1 LTKSVFQ
8 IDAPKGRIFEII
20 ADFNRWGEWFPTCK
34 EAKIVADKG
43 STLQVE
49 ITLASVKTI
58 TMGLEFDLTPTQLIN
73 FRKYSGKD
81 VKEYAGSFR
90 LVNASDG
97 AGTVVMGEMEMDAG
111 AMVPKFM
118 VGKIMEKSLAQTA
131 EALKQRVHTAPV
143 TSKYAAAEV
152 AGAAAAAA
160 AAPGAAVAGAAVPAV
175 PVRRK
180 RMLHVT
186 QSGEGYRV
194 WLMGKTHFYKF
205 E

>member
-1 LTKSVFQ
+1 MTKSVFQ
-8 IDAPKGRIFEII
+8 IDAPMERLFGII
-20 ADFNRWGEWFPTCK
+20 ADFERWNEWFPGCK
-34 EAKIVADKG
+34 QAKIVSDKG
-43 STLQVE
+43 TTLQVE

-81 VKEYAGSFR
+81 VKEYCGSFR
-90 LVNASDG
+90 LMNASDG

-118 VGKIMEKSLAQTA
+118 VGRIMEKSLAQTA
-131 EALKQRVHTAPV
+131 EALKQRIHTAPPS
-143 TSKYAAAEV
+143 TKYTAEAVAAPAAAV
-152 AGAAAAAA
+152 VGGGPSVMAPAA
-160 AAPGAAVAGAAVPAV
+160 

-180 RMLHVT
+180 RMVHVI

-194 WLMGKTHFYKF
+194 WLMGKTRFYKF

>member
-8 IDAPKGRIFEII
+8 IDAPKDRLYGII
-20 ADFNRWGEWFPTCK
+20 ADFQRWNEWFPGCK
-34 EAKIVADKG
+34 EAKIVTDKG
-43 STLQVE
+43 NTKQVE
-49 ITLASVKTI
+49 LTLASIKTL

-90 LVNASDG
+90 LMNASDG

-111 AMVPKFM
+111 SLVPKFM

-131 EALKQRVHTAPV
+131 EALKARVNTAPPGPV
-143 TSKYAAAEV
+143 FETADAAAV
-152 AGAAAAAA
+152 P
-160 AAPGAAVAGAAVPAV
+160 AAPGAAVAAAPAQQV
-175 PVRRK
+175 VHARRK
-180 RMLHVT
+180 RIVHVI
-186 QSGEGYRV
+186 QSGHGYRV
-194 WLMGKTHFYKF
+194 WLMGKTHMYKF

>member
-1 LTKSVFQ
+1 M
-8 IDAPKGRIFEII
+8 
-20 ADFNRWGEWFPTCK
+20 
-34 EAKIVADKG
+34 
-43 STLQVE
+43 TLQVE
-49 ITLASVKTI
+49 VTLAGMKTI

-81 VKEYAGSFR
+81 VKDYVGSFR
-90 LVNASDG
+90 LMNASDG

-111 AMVPKFM
+111 AIAPKFLVSRM
-118 VGKIMEKSLAQTA
+118 MEKSLAQTA

-143 TSKYAAAEV
+143 TTKYAVAEV
-152 AGAAAAAA
+152 AGSAAAG
-160 AAPGAAVAGAAVPAV
+160 AAPGAVTAGASSQAV

-180 RMLHVT
+180 RMVHVI

>member
-1 LTKSVFQ
+1 LTKAVFQ
-8 IDAPKGRIFEII
+8 IDAPKDRLFGII
-20 ADFNRWGEWFPTCK
+20 ADFPRWSEWFPGCK
-34 EAKIVADKG
+34 EAKVVTDKG
-43 STLQVE
+43 NTKQVE
-49 ITLASVKTI
+49 LTLASIKTL

-90 LVNASDG
+90 LMNASDG

-111 AMVPKFM
+111 SLVPKFM

-131 EALKQRVHTAPV
+131 EALKARIATAPPGPV
-143 TSKYAAAEV
+143 YETAEAVAAPAAA
-152 AGAAAAAA
+152 
-160 AAPGAAVAGAAVPAV
+160 GAAVAAAPQVV
-175 PVRRK
+175 HVRRK
-180 RMLHVT
+180 RMVHVI
-186 QSGEGYRV
+186 QSGSGYRV

>member
-8 IDAPKGRIFEII
+8 IDASKDRLFEII
-20 ADFNRWGEWFPTCK
+20 ADFNRWSEWFPSCK
-34 EAKIVADKG
+34 EAKIVTDKG
-43 STLQVE
+43 ATVQVE
-49 ITLASVKTI
+49 LTLASVKTI

-90 LVNASDG
+90 LMNASDG

-111 AMVPKFM
+111 SMVPKFM
-118 VGKIMEKSLAQTA
+118 VGKIMEKSLA
-131 EALKQRVHTAPV
+131 HTAPV
-143 TSKYAAAEV
+143 TSKYASAEV
-152 AGAAAAAA
+152 AA
-160 AAPGAAVAGAAVPAV
+160 AAPAGGVPGAAPGVGAAQPL

-180 RMLHVT
+180 RMVHVL
-186 QSGEGYRV
+186 QSADGYRV
-194 WLMGKTHFYKF
+194 WVMGRTHFYKF

>member
-1 LTKSVFQ
+1 MTKSVFQ
-8 IDAPKGRIFEII
+8 IDAPKDRLFEII
-20 ADFNRWGEWFPTCK
+20 ADFNRWNEWFPGCK
-34 EAKIVADKG
+34 DAKIVTDKG
-43 STLQVE
+43 ATLQVE
-49 ITLASVKTI
+49 LALASVKTI

-90 LVNASDG
+90 LMNASDG

-143 TSKYAAAEV
+143 TTKYASAE
-152 AGAAAAAA
+152 AA
-160 AAPGAAVAGAAVPAV
+160 AAPASAPGAVPAGVPAQAV

-180 RMLHVT
+180 RMVHVL
-186 QSGEGYRV
+186 QSGDGYRV
-194 WLMGKTHFYKF
+194 WLMGRTHFYKF

>member
-8 IDAPKGRIFEII
+8 IDAPKDRLYGII
-20 ADFNRWGEWFPTCK
+20 ADFQRWNEWFPGCK
-34 EAKIVADKG
+34 EAKIVTDKG
-43 STLQVE
+43 NTKQVE
-49 ITLASVKTI
+49 LTLASIKTL

-90 LVNASDG
+90 LMNASDG

-111 AMVPKFM
+111 SLVPKFM

-131 EALKQRVHTAPV
+131 EALKARVNTAPPGPV
-143 TSKYAAAEV
+143 FETAEAV
-152 AGAAAAAA
+152 AA
-160 AAPGAAVAGAAVPAV
+160 AAPGAAVAAAPAQQV
-175 PVRRK
+175 VHARRK
-180 RMLHVT
+180 RIVHVI
-186 QSGEGYRV
+186 QSGNGYRV
-194 WLMGKTHFYKF
+194 WLMGKTHMYKF

>member
-1 LTKSVFQ
+1 MTKSVFQ
-8 IDAPKGRIFEII
+8 IDAPKERLFGII
-20 ADFNRWGEWFPTCK
+20 ADFERWSEWFPGCK
-34 EAKIVADKG
+34 QAKIVSDKG
-43 STLQVE
+43 NSKQVE

-90 LVNASDG
+90 LMNASDG

-111 AMVPKFM
+111 AIVPKFM

-131 EALKQRVHTAPV
+131 EALKQRVNTAPPGPKFESAEPAV
-143 TSKYAAAEV
+143 VVAAG
-152 AGAAAAAA
+152 AGAAAVT
-160 AAPGAAVAGAAVPAV
+160 APQAV

-180 RMLHVT
+180 RLVHVI

-194 WLMGKTHFYKF
+194 WLMGRTHFYKF

>member
-8 IDAPKGRIFEII
+8 IDATKDRLFGII
-20 ADFNRWGEWFPTCK
+20 SDFNRWSEWFPGCK
-34 EAKIVADKG
+34 EAKIVSDKG
-43 STLQVE
+43 NTKQVE
-49 ITLASVKTI
+49 LTLASVKTI

-81 VKEYAGSFR
+81 VKDYCGSFR
-90 LVNASDG
+90 LMNASDG

-118 VGKIMEKSLAQTA
+118 VGRIMEKSLAQTA
-131 EALKQRVHTAPV
+131 EALKQRVNTAPPGPV
-143 TSKYAAAEV
+143 FETAETV
-152 AGAAAAAA
+152 AAAAGAGPSAA
-160 AAPGAAVAGAAVPAV
+160 A

-180 RMLHVT
+180 RMVHVI

-205 E
+205 K

>member
-1 LTKSVFQ
+1 LTKAVFQ
-8 IDAPKGRIFEII
+8 IDATKERLFGII
-20 ADFNRWGEWFPTCK
+20 SDFNRWSEWFPGCK
-34 EAKIVADKG
+34 EAKIVTDKG
-43 STLQVE
+43 NTKQVE
-49 ITLASVKTI
+49 LTLASVKTI
-58 TMGLEFDLTPTQLIN
+58 TLGLEFDLTPTQLIN

-90 LVNASDG
+90 LMNASDG

-118 VGKIMEKSLAQTA
+118 VGRIMEKSLAQTA
-131 EALKQRVHTAPV
+131 EALKQRVNTAPPGPV
-143 TSKYAAAEV
+143 YETSEPVAAASGG
-152 AGAAAAAA
+152 AGASGTAAAA
-160 AAPGAAVAGAAVPAV
+160 

-180 RMLHVT
+180 RMVHVI

-205 E
+205 K

>member
-1 LTKSVFQ
+1 MFQ
-8 IDAPKGRIFEII
+8 IDAPRDRLYGII
-20 ADFNRWGEWFPTCK
+20 SDFDRWSEWFPGCK
-34 EAKIVADKG
+34 EAKIVTDKG
-43 STLQVE
+43 NSKQVE

-81 VKEYAGSFR
+81 VKDYMGSFR
-90 LVNASDG
+90 LMNASDG

-118 VGKIMEKSLAQTA
+118 VGRIMEKSLTQTA
-131 EALKQRVHTAPV
+131 DALKLRVKTAPP
-143 TSKYAAAEV
+143 TPKFDTGEAPI
-152 AGAAAAAA
+152 AGPA
-160 AAPGAAVAGAAVPAV
+160 AAPGAAPAA

-180 RMLHVT
+180 RMVHVI

-194 WLMGKTHFYKF
+194 WLMGKTRFYKF

>member
-1 LTKSVFQ
+1 MTKSVFQ
-8 IDAPKGRIFEII
+8 IDAPKDRLFEII
-20 ADFNRWGEWFPTCK
+20 ADFDRWGEWFPSCK
-34 EAKIVADKG
+34 DAKIVTDKG
-43 STLQVE
+43 NTLQVE

-90 LVNASDG
+90 LMNASDG

-143 TSKYAAAEV
+143 TTKFASAVQAIAT
-152 AGAAAAAA
+152 
-160 AAPGAAVAGAAVPAV
+160 AAPGAGPAAALAPSV

-180 RMLHVT
+180 RMVHVI

>member
-1 LTKSVFQ
+1 MIDKESQLTKSVFQ
-8 IDAPKGRIFEII
+8 IDATKERLFGII
-20 ADFNRWGEWFPTCK
+20 SDFNRWSEWFPGCK
-34 EAKIVADKG
+34 EAKIVSDKG
-43 STLQVE
+43 NTKQVE
-49 ITLASVKTI
+49 LTLASVKTI

-90 LVNASDG
+90 LMNASDG

-118 VGKIMEKSLAQTA
+118 VGRIMEKSLAQTA
-131 EALKQRVHTAPV
+131 EALKLRVNTAPPGP
-143 TSKYAAAEV
+143 KYESEAPV
-152 AGAAAAAA
+152 A
-160 AAPGAAVAGAAVPAV
+160 AAPGAGPAAAPAT

-180 RMLHVT
+180 RMVHVT

-194 WLMGKTHFYKF
+194 WMMGKTHFYRFK
-205 E
+205 

>member
-1 LTKSVFQ
+1 MTKSVFQ
-8 IDAPKGRIFEII
+8 IDAPKDRLFEII
-20 ADFNRWGEWFPTCK
+20 ADFNRWNEWFPGCK
-34 EAKIVADKG
+34 DAKIVTDKG
-43 STLQVE
+43 ATLQE
-49 ITLASVKTI
+49 ELTLASVKTI

-90 LVNASDG
+90 LMNASDG

-143 TSKYAAAEV
+143 TTKYASAE
-152 AGAAAAAA
+152 AA
-160 AAPGAAVAGAAVPAV
+160 AAPASAPGAVPAGVPAQAV

-180 RMLHVT
+180 RMVHVL
-186 QSGEGYRV
+186 QSGDGYRV
-194 WLMGKTHFYKF
+194 WLMGRTHFYKF

>member
-8 IDAPKGRIFEII
+8 IDAPKDRLFEII
-20 ADFNRWGEWFPTCK
+20 ADFNRWSEWFPSCR
-34 EAKIVADKG
+34 EAKIVTDKG
-43 STLQVE
+43 SSLQVE

-90 LVNASDG
+90 LMNASDG

-143 TSKYAAAEV
+143 TSKYAAAE
-152 AGAAAAAA
+152 GAAATPAGVAPG
-160 AAPGAAVAGAAVPAV
+160 PGAAGAPGPPLPA
-175 PVRRK
+175 RRK
-180 RMLHVT
+180 RMVHVI
-186 QSGEGYRV
+186 QSGTGYRV
-194 WLMGKTHFYKF
+194 WLNGKTHFYEFK
-205 E
+205 

>member
-34 EAKIVADKG
+34 EAKIVTEKG
-43 STLQVE
+43 TTLQVE
-49 ITLASVKTI
+49 ITLASMKTI

-81 VKEYAGSFR
+81 VKDYVGSFR
-90 LVNASDG
+90 LMNASDG

-131 EALKQRVHTAPV
+131 EALKQLVHTAPV
-143 TSKYAAAEV
+143 TSKYEVAEV
-152 AGAAAAAA
+152 AGAAATG
-160 AAPGAAVAGAAVPAV
+160 AAPGAGAAGASSQVVPA
-175 PVRRK
+175 RRK
-180 RMLHVT
+180 RMVHVT

>member
-1 LTKSVFQ
+1 MTKSVFQ
-8 IDAPKGRIFEII
+8 IDAPMDRLFGII
-20 ADFNRWGEWFPTCK
+20 ADFERWSEWFPGCK
-34 EAKIVADKG
+34 AAKIVSDKG
-43 STLQVE
+43 TSLQVE

-81 VKEYAGSFR
+81 VKDYCGSFR
-90 LVNASDG
+90 LMNASDG

-118 VGKIMEKSLAQTA
+118 VGRIMEKSLAQTA
-131 EALKQRVHTAPV
+131 EALKQRVRTAPPS
-143 TSKYAAAEV
+143 TKY
-152 AGAAAAAA
+152 
-160 AAPGAAVAGAAVPAV
+160 AVAGMAAAVHAPGGPGAPTAAT
-175 PVRRK
+175 PVRRQ
-180 RMLHVT
+180 RMVHVI

-194 WLMGKTHFYKF
+194 WLMGKTRFYKF

>member
-1 LTKSVFQ
+1 MTEKGTSV
-8 IDAPKGRIFEII
+8 
-20 ADFNRWGEWFPTCK
+20 
-34 EAKIVADKG
+34 
-43 STLQVE
+43 QVE

-90 LVNASDG
+90 LMNASDG

-111 AMVPKFM
+111 SMVPKFM

-143 TSKYAAAEV
+143 TSKYASAEAAV
-152 AGAAAAAA
+152 AAPAS
-160 AAPGAAVAGAAVPAV
+160 AAPGEVAAGAPATPV
-175 PVRRK
+175 RVRRK
-180 RMLHVT
+180 RMVHVL
-186 QSGEGYRV
+186 QSGDGYRV
-194 WLMGKTHFYKF
+194 WLMGRTHFYKF